1 MEKTLLY
8 LKKIKKQ
15 KLSFFDILIFGLLFE
30 IAWIIPG
37 IDIFSLIIPLGDS
50 INFCLSFPFWGLLTV
65 RTYNPQLMFILA
77 FSVVILLSLILSVVY
92 IFFHCKI
99 YNVVV
104 KKFLNIEEKSEIKA
118 LYGEKTESVKKYY
131 FWELMCFFIKCLI
144 SIPFFVW
151 SQFYAQFSD
160 RIEHVIIAIIVVVL
174 FIIVDVYVILTRVFI
189 VPTFISDK
197 YKELNSQGLF
207 SLSNKIF
214 SIKLFLPCLF
224 LAFIYL
230 FANVLAFIGTT
241 IIFVIIEKF
250 ALLGFFK
257 LLLWLLFAVVSGI
270 LTYYIAIFCFVYSLS
285 CQELIFPE
293 NPLILANRSDE
304 GKIEEVYTIFEK
316 DKIDEE

>member
-15 KLSFFDILIFGLLFE
+15 KLSFFDILILGLLFE

-99 YNVVV
+99 CNVVV

-160 RIEHVIIAIIVVVL
+160 RIEHVIIAIIVAVL

-207 SLSNKIF
+207 SLSNK
-214 SIKLFLPCLF
+214 
-224 LAFIYL
+224 IYL

-316 DKIDEE
+316 DKINEE